1 MACGKCVFLNM
12 KKISIAID
20 GHSSTGKST
29 LARQLAKSLGYVYI
43 DSGAMY
49 RAVALYAMEHGLMGE
64 TLDQAGL
71 LEHLPSLELGFEV
84 NPETGRS
91 EIQLNGENVEAR
103 IRTIEVSQHVSE
115 VAAIAEV
122 REKLVKL
129 QQQMGAEKGVVMDG
143 RDIGTVVLPGAELK
157 LFMTAA
163 PETRA
168 ARRYKELLDRGDEV
182 TYEEVLRNVRHR
194 DHMDSNREVSPLTQA
209 VDAIRLDNSDMG
221 LKEQYERVRSYADR
235 IIKAKK

>member
-1 MACGKCVFLNM
+1 M

-29 LARQLAKSLGYVYI
+29 LARELAKSLGYVYI

-49 RAVALYAMEHGLMGE
+49 RAVALFAIENGLVAD
-64 TLDQAGL
+64 TLDEAGL
-71 LEHLPSLELGFEV
+71 LENLRALELEFEV

-91 EIQLNGENVEAR
+91 EIHLNGKNVEKQ
-103 IRTIEVSQHVSE
+103 IRTIEVSRFVSE
-115 VAAIAEV
+115 VAAIPEV
-122 REKLVKL
+122 RTKLVGL
-129 QQQMGAEKGVVMDG
+129 QQTMGAGKGVVMDG

-168 ARRYKELLDRGDEV
+168 ARR
-182 TYEEVLRNVRHR
+182 
-194 DHMDSNREVSPLTQA
+194 S
-209 VDAIRLDNSDMG
+209 
-221 LKEQYERVRSYADR
+221 
-235 IIKAKK
+235 

>member
-1 MACGKCVFLNM
+1 MNCVFLSM

-49 RAVALYAMEHGLMGE
+49 RAVALYA
-64 TLDQAGL
+64 LDNNMINDVLDKDKL
-71 LEHLPSLELGFEV
+71 LAHLRDLELGFEL

-91 EIQLNGENVEAR
+91 EMHLNGENVEGN
-103 IRTIEVSQHVSE
+103 IRSIAVSRYVSE
-115 VAAIAEV
+115 VAAIPEV

-129 QQQMGAEKGVVMDG
+129 QREMGSEKGVVMDG
-143 RDIGTVVLPGAELK
+143 RDIGTVVLPDADLK

-168 ARRYKELLDRGDEV
+168 ARRYKELLDRGEAVSYKD
-182 TYEEVLRNVRHR
+182 VLRNVRHR
-194 DHMDSNREVSPLTQA
+194 DHLDSTREVSPLTQA
-209 VDAIRLDNSDMG
+209 ADAIRLDNSDMG
-221 LKEQYERVRSYADR
+221 QKEQFERVLSFANR
-235 IIKAKK
+235 ILAAKK

>member
-1 MACGKCVFLNM
+1 M

-49 RAVALYAMEHGLMGE
+49 RAVALYAMENGLIGE
-64 TLDQAGL
+64 TLDEAGL
-71 LEHLPSLELGFEV
+71 VGHLHALELGFKV

-91 EIQLNGENVEAR
+91 EIQLNGENVEKQ
-103 IRTIEVSQHVSE
+103 IRTIEVSRYVSE
-115 VAAIAEV
+115 VAAIPEV
-122 REKLVKL
+122 REKLVRL
-129 QQQMGAEKGVVMDG
+129 QQAMGAEKGVVMDG

-168 ARRYKELLDRGDEV
+168 ARRYKELLDRGESV
-182 TYEEVLRNVRHR
+182 TFEEVLRNVRHR
-194 DHMDSNREVSPLTQA
+194 DHLDSTRAISPLTRA
-209 VDAIRLDNSDMG
+209 DDAIRLDNSDMG
-221 LKEQYERVRSYADR
+221 LKEQYERVRSLADR
-235 IIKAKK
+235 ILNAKK